1 MVIVAKEFRIG
12 TIETLK
18 EVQKVFLFMCAA
30 AGKNKDYIEVTGR
43 RNFPPKKIAWCNE
56 RRILDLMARNLN
68 SSPGSSTGQYC
79 NSGHV
84 M

>member
-30 AGKNKDYIEVTGR
+30 AGKNKDYIEVTGGICHQR
-43 RNFPPKKIAWCNE
+43 KQHGVTRGEYWI
-56 RRILDLMARNLN
+56 
-68 SSPGSSTGQYC
+68 
-79 NSGHV
+79 
-84 M
+84 